1 MSTQNGAMR
10 TVPEQTHAFGK
21 RGHRQLIYIKISW
34 WLEIS
39 VVASEGFAKWIE
51 YAVIERL

>member
-21 RGHRQLIYIKISW
+21 RGHRQLIYIQISW
-34 WLEIS
+34 WLEIHLYCIRS
-39 VVASEGFAKWIE
+39 ELGASYVLLVA
-51 YAVIERL
+51 

>member
-1 MSTQNGAMR
+1 MSTENEAMR

-21 RGHRQLIYIKISW
+21 EVTGSSFILEFRGGWK
-34 WLEIS
+34 S